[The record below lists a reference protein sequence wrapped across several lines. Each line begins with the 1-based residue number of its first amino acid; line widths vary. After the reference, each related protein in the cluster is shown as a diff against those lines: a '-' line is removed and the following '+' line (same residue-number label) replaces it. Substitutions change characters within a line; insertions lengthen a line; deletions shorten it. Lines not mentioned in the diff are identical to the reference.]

1 VKGEEVDEERREFT
15 RKREKSIGESIPPLP
30 ERMETATASA

>member
-15 RKREKSIGESIPPLP
+15 RREKNIGESIPPLP
-30 ERMETATASA
+30 ERIETATASA